1 MLPSKSGSILIQ
13 SFQFIGSKS
22 HKKKKKKAKD
32 ESSQSEPGG
41 SADSKEETD
50 HSEVNSS
57 KKKKKKKKK
66 KEWSNEEDLDESED
80 LGQVV
85 EPKTETKKAKF
96 DIEKLREALGQTP
109 ASSSSTP
116 KSSNVVD
123 GAKNRL
129 KSSQFRFLNEKL
141 YIQNGSQS
149 LKMFS
154 ADKVIYFLSASS
166 DCDSGYPSFL
176 YTLLN

>member
-1 MLPSKSGSILIQ
+1 MIQ

>member
-1 MLPSKSGSILIQ
+1 MIQ

-41 SADSKEETD
+41 STDSKEETD

-154 ADKVIYFLSASS
+154 ADKVIYFLSARS
-166 DCDSGYPSFL
+166 DYVSGYPSFL

>member
-1 MLPSKSGSILIQ
+1 MIQ

-50 HSEVNSS
+50 HREVNSS

-85 EPKTETKKAKF
+85 EPKTETKTKKAKF

-154 ADKVIYFLSASS
+154 ADKVIYFFI
-166 DCDSGYPSFL
+166 C
-176 YTLLN
+176 

>member
-1 MLPSKSGSILIQ
+1 MIQ

-41 SADSKEETD
+41 STDSKEETD

>member
-1 MLPSKSGSILIQ
+1 MLPSKSVSILIQ

-66 KEWSNEEDLDESED
+66 ERSNEGDLDESED

-85 EPKTETKKAKF
+85 EPKTQTKKAKF

-154 ADKVIYFLSASS
+154 ADKVIYFFI
-166 DCDSGYPSFL
+166 C
-176 YTLLN
+176 